1 LRVLIYMARRLYF
14 SLIGIVVLVGSLLG
28 GNLLAGNV
36 PSLGLDLQGGASV
49 TLQPEGDF
57 TPSAL
62 NQAVEIIEQ
71 RVNSLGV
78 SEPEIT
84 RQGDNV
90 VVNLPG
96 VNDQQKALDIIGR
109 QGELLLRPVLQAGT
123 LNTDTATTIP
133 GTNTSVVDT
142 SVVDTT
148 VVDTTIA
155 ATEGGPGSM
164 RSRGAA
170 TTIPAGTDTTV
181 PASSDSTV
189 PAVAESNISVSEDTT
204 DPYANAVLLGQNGE
218 AYLVGPAGASGKVFT
233 NNAQAVINNGN
244 WTVTVELRKGAEGED
259 LWNALT
265 TRCFNRDA
273 TCPTARIAIA
283 LDGTVISA
291 PTVQEAVFTGGNVQI
306 SGDFSQSEA
315 RDLAKILEFGAVP
328 VKFSV
333 ATVQTVSPTLGK
345 DSLRAAII
353 SGLIGVLLVM
363 AFFFVYYRMLTIVV
377 MGGLMVSGALM
388 WSIIAF
394 ISRSNGLA
402 LTLSG
407 VAGIIV
413 SIGVTVDSYVVFF
426 ERIKDELHAGKS
438 LRSSAQRSFSLAW
451 RTILAADTVSFL
463 GAIVLWWLTV
473 GSVRG
478 FAFFLG
484 LSTLCDVIVSYFFTR
499 PAVLLLARSKF
510 LQGRKILG
518 VALPESSAQ

>member
-1 LRVLIYMARRLYF
+1 MARRLYL
-14 SLIGIVVLVGSLLG
+14 SLIGIVVLVSAMLA

-36 PSLGLDLQGGASV
+36 PALGLDLQGGASV
-49 TLQPEGDF
+49 TLQPEGEF
-57 TPSAL
+57 TASAL
-62 NQAVEIIEQ
+62 SQAVDIISQ
-71 RVNSLGV
+71 RVNALGV

-84 RQGDNV
+84 RQGNNV

-96 VNDQQKALDIIGR
+96 VSDQQKALDIIGR

-123 LNTDTATTIP
+123 LNTDTSTTIP
-133 GTNTSVVDT
+133 GTETS
-142 SVVDTT
+142 

-155 ATEGGPGSM
+155 ATEGGPGSV

-170 TTIPAGTDTTV
+170 TTIPAGADTTV

-189 PAVAESNISVSEDTT
+189 PAVAASNISVSEDTT
-204 DPYANAVLLGQNGE
+204 DPNVNAVLLGQNGE
-218 AYLVGPAGASGKVFT
+218 AYLVGPAGATGKVFT

-244 WTVTVELRKGAEGED
+244 WTVTVELRKGADGAD

-265 TRCFNRDA
+265 TKCFNRDA

-283 LDGTVISA
+283 LDGKVISA
-291 PTVQEAVFTGGNVQI
+291 PTVQEAVFAGGNVQI

-328 VKFSV
+328 VKFKV

-377 MGGLMVSGALM
+377 VGGLMVSSALL

-438 LRSSAQRSFSLAW
+438 LRSSAQRSFTLAW

-463 GAIVLWWLTV
+463 GALVLWWLTV

-484 LSTLCDVIVSYFFTR
+484 LSTLCDVIVAYFFTR

-510 LQGRKILG
+510 LNGRKVLG
-518 VALPESSAQ
+518 VALPESIAQ

>member
-1 LRVLIYMARRLYF
+1 MARRLYL
-14 SLIGIVVLVGSLLG
+14 SLVALVVLVGSLLA
-28 GNLLAGNV
+28 GNLLVGNV
-36 PSLGLDLQGGASV
+36 PALGLDLQGGASV
-49 TLQPEGDF
+49 TLQPEGYF

-123 LNTDTATTIP
+123 LNTDTSTTIP
-133 GTNTSVVDT
+133 GTDT
-142 SVVDTT
+142 SLKDTSST
-148 VVDTTIA
+148 ETSVVDTTIA
-155 ATEGGPGSM
+155 ATEGGPGSA
-164 RSRGAA
+164 RGRGAA

-181 PASSDSTV
+181 PASSDSTA

-204 DPYANAVLLGQNGE
+204 DPNANAVLLGQNGE
-218 AYLVGPAGASGKVFT
+218 AYLVGPAGATGKVFT
-233 NNAQAVINNGN
+233 NNAEAVINNGS

-265 TRCFNRDA
+265 TQCFNRDA
-273 TCPTARIAIA
+273 SCPTARIAIA
-283 LDGTVISA
+283 LDGEVISA

-328 VKFSV
+328 VKFKV

-377 MGGLMVSGALM
+377 VGGLMVSGTLM

-426 ERIKDELHAGKS
+426 ERIKDELHSGKS
-438 LRSSAQRSFSLAW
+438 LRSSAQRSFTLAW

-463 GAIVLWWLTV
+463 GALVLWWLTV

>member
-1 LRVLIYMARRLYF
+1 MARRLYL
-14 SLIGIVVLVGSLLG
+14 SLVGIVVLVGSLLA
-28 GNLLAGNV
+28 GNLFAGNV

-49 TLQPEGDF
+49 TLQPEGEF

-84 RQGDNV
+84 RQGDNI

-96 VNDQQKALDIIGR
+96 VSDQQKALDIIGR

-133 GTNTSVVDT
+133 GTDT

-148 VVDTTIA
+148 LSETSVVDTTIA
-155 ATEGGPGSM
+155 ETEGGPGSV

-283 LDGTVISA
+283 LDGIVISA

-377 MGGLMVSGALM
+377 IGGLMVSGALM

>member
-1 LRVLIYMARRLYF
+1 MTRRLYL
-14 SLIGIVVLVGSLLG
+14 SLLGIVVLVSAVLI

-36 PSLGLDLQGGASV
+36 PALGLDLQGGASV

-62 NQAVEIIEQ
+62 SQAVDIISQ
-71 RVNSLGV
+71 RVNALGV

-84 RQGDNV
+84 RQGNNV

-96 VNDQQKALDIIGR
+96 VSDQQKALDIIGR

-123 LNTDTATTIP
+123 LNPDTSTTIP
-133 GTNTSVVDT
+133 STDT
-142 SVVDTT
+142 SLSQTS

-155 ATEGGPGSM
+155 ATEGGPGSV
-164 RSRGAA
+164 RSRGA
-170 TTIPAGTDTTV
+170 TTTV
-181 PASSDSTV
+181 PATTVTTVVASAATTV
-189 PAVAESNISVSEDTT
+189 PATNISVSQDTT
-204 DPYANAVLLGQNGE
+204 DPNANAVLLGQSGE
-218 AYLVGPAGASGKVFT
+218 AYLVGPAGATGKVFT

-244 WTVTVELRKGAEGED
+244 WTVTVELRKGADGAD

-265 TRCFNRDA
+265 TKCFNRDA
-273 TCPTARIAIA
+273 TCPTARVAIA
-283 LDGTVISA
+283 LDGKVISA

-328 VKFSV
+328 VKFKV

-377 MGGLMVSGALM
+377 VGGLMVSSALL
-388 WSIIAF
+388 WSIIAL

-438 LRSSAQRSFSLAW
+438 LRSSAQRSFTLAW

-463 GAIVLWWLTV
+463 GALVLWWLTV

-484 LSTLCDVIVSYFFTR
+484 LSTLCDVITAA
-499 PAVLLLARSKF
+499 PH
-510 LQGRKILG
+510 
-518 VALPESSAQ
+518 

>member
-1 LRVLIYMARRLYF
+1 MARRLYF
-14 SLIGIVVLVGSLLG
+14 SLVGIVVLVGSLLA

-36 PSLGLDLQGGASV
+36 PALGLDLQGGASV
-49 TLQPEGDF
+49 TLQPEGEF

-62 NQAVEIIEQ
+62 AQAVDIISQ
-71 RVNSLGV
+71 RVNALGV

-84 RQGDNV
+84 RQGDNI

-123 LNTDTATTIP
+123 LDTDTSTTIP
-133 GTNTSVVDT
+133 GTATTVI
-142 SVVDTT
+142 DTT

-155 ATEGGPGSM
+155 ATEGGPGSV
-164 RSRGAA
+164 RSKGAA
-170 TTIPAGTDTTV
+170 TTIPASTDTTV

-204 DPYANAVLLGQNGE
+204 DPNANAVLLGQNGE
-218 AYLVGPAGASGKVFT
+218 AYLVGPAGATGKVFT

-244 WTVTVELRKGAEGED
+244 WTVTVELQKGAEGED

-265 TRCFNRDA
+265 TQCFNRAA

-306 SGDFSQSEA
+306 SGDFSESEA

-328 VKFSV
+328 VKFKV

-377 MGGLMVSGALM
+377 VGGLMVSSALL

-438 LRSSAQRSFSLAW
+438 LRSSAQRSFTLAW

-463 GAIVLWWLTV
+463 GALVLWWLTV

-484 LSTLCDVIVSYFFTR
+484 LSTVCDVIIAYFFTR

-518 VALPESSAQ
+518 VALPESGAQ

>member
-1 LRVLIYMARRLYF
+1 MVRRLYF
-14 SLIGIVVLVGSLLG
+14 SLLGIVVLVSVLFAS
-28 GNLLAGNV
+28 NLIAGNV

-49 TLQPEGDF
+49 TLQPEGEF
-57 TPSAL
+57 TQSAL
-62 NQAVEIIEQ
+62 NQAVEIISQ
-71 RVNSLGV
+71 RVNALGV

-96 VNDQQKALDIIGR
+96 VDDQQKALDIIGR

-133 GTNTSVVDT
+133 GSETTVVDSSVVDT
-142 SVVDTT
+142 S

-155 ATEGGPGSM
+155 ATEGGPGSV

-170 TTIPAGTDTTV
+170 TTIPASTDTTV
-181 PASSDSTV
+181 PASTDTTT
-189 PAVAESNISVSEDTT
+189 PAADASNISISEDTT
-204 DPYANAVLLGQNGE
+204 DPNVNSVLLGQNGE

-233 NNAQAVINNGN
+233 SNAQAVINNGS

-283 LDGTVISA
+283 LDGNVISA

-306 SGDFSQSEA
+306 SGDFSQAEA

-377 MGGLMVSGALM
+377 VGGLMVSIGLL

-426 ERIKDELHAGKS
+426 ERIKDELHAGRTM
-438 LRSSAQRSFSLAW
+438 RSSAQRSFTLAW

-463 GAIVLWWLTV
+463 GALILWWLTV

-484 LSTLCDVIVSYFFTR
+484 LSTLCDVIVAYFFTR

-510 LQGRKILG
+510 LSGRKVLG
-518 VALPESSAQ
+518 VALPDSSAQ

>member
-1 LRVLIYMARRLYF
+1 MARRLYF
-14 SLIGIVVLVGSLLG
+14 SLLGIVVLVGSLLT

-36 PSLGLDLQGGASV
+36 PALGLDLQGGASV
-49 TLQPEGDF
+49 TLQPEGEF

-62 NQAVEIIEQ
+62 AQAVDIISQ
-71 RVNSLGV
+71 RVNALGV

-96 VNDQQKALDIIGR
+96 VSDQQKALDIIGR

-123 LNTDTATTIP
+123 LNTDTSTTIP
-133 GTNTSVVDT
+133 GTDTSVVDT
-142 SVVDTT
+142 S

-155 ATEGGPGSM
+155 ATEGGPGSV

-170 TTIPAGTDTTV
+170 TTIPASTDTTV
-181 PASSDSTV
+181 PTSLDSTV
-189 PAVAESNISVSEDTT
+189 PAVPASNISVSEDTT
-204 DPYANAVLLGQNGE
+204 DPTANAVLLGQNGE
-218 AYLVGPAGASGKVFT
+218 AYLVGPAGATGKVFT

-265 TRCFNRDA
+265 TKCFNRDA

-306 SGDFSQSEA
+306 SGSFTQSEA

-328 VKFSV
+328 VKFKV

-363 AFFFVYYRMLTIVV
+363 AFFFVYYRMLTTVV
-377 MGGLMVSGALM
+377 IGGLMVSSALL

-438 LRSSAQRSFSLAW
+438 LRSSAQRSFTLAW

-463 GAIVLWWLTV
+463 GALVLWWLTV

-484 LSTLCDVIVSYFFTR
+484 LSTVCDVIVAYFFTR

-510 LQGRKILG
+510 LNGRKVLG
-518 VALPESSAQ
+518 VALPESGAQ

>member
-1 LRVLIYMARRLYF
+1 MARRLYF
-14 SLIGIVVLVGSLLG
+14 SLVGIVVLVGSLLA

-36 PSLGLDLQGGASV
+36 PALGLDLQGGASV
-49 TLQPEGDF
+49 TLQPEGEF

-62 NQAVEIIEQ
+62 AQAVDIISQ
-71 RVNSLGV
+71 RVNALGV

-84 RQGDNV
+84 RQGDNI

-123 LNTDTATTIP
+123 LDTDTSTTIP
-133 GTNTSVVDT
+133 GTATTVI
-142 SVVDTT
+142 DTT

-155 ATEGGPGSM
+155 ATEGGPGSV
-164 RSRGAA
+164 RSKGAA
-170 TTIPAGTDTTV
+170 TTIPASTDTTV

-204 DPYANAVLLGQNGE
+204 DPNANAVLLGQNGE
-218 AYLVGPAGASGKVFT
+218 AYLVGPAGATGKVFT

-244 WTVTVELRKGAEGED
+244 WTVTVEVRKGAEGED

-265 TRCFNRDA
+265 TKCFNRDA

-283 LDGTVISA
+283 LDGIVISA

-328 VKFSV
+328 VKFKV

-377 MGGLMVSGALM
+377 VGGLMVSSALL

-438 LRSSAQRSFSLAW
+438 LRSSAQRSFTLAW

-463 GAIVLWWLTV
+463 GALVLWWLTV

-484 LSTLCDVIVSYFFTR
+484 LSTLCDVIIAYFFTR

-510 LQGRKILG
+510 LNGRKVLG
-518 VALPESSAQ
+518 VALPESGAQ

>member
-1 LRVLIYMARRLYF
+1 MARRLYF
-14 SLIGIVVLVGSLLG
+14 SLVGIVVLVSS
-28 GNLLAGNV
+28 LLAGNLFAGNV
-36 PSLGLDLQGGASV
+36 PALGLDLQGGASV

-62 NQAVEIIEQ
+62 AQAVEIISQ
-71 RVNSLGV
+71 RVNALGV

-84 RQGDNV
+84 RQGNNV

-96 VNDQQKALDIIGR
+96 VNDQQQALDIIGR

-123 LNTDTATTIP
+123 LNTDTSTTVAGSP
-133 GTNTSVVDT
+133 TTVAVS
-142 SVVDTT
+142 DTT
-148 VVDTTIA
+148 LP
-155 ATEGGPGSM
+155 ATDGGPGSV
-164 RSRGAA
+164 RARGAA
-170 TTIPAGTDTTV
+170 TTVPVVVSTATTV
-181 PASSDSTV
+181 PVVVVTETTL
-189 PAVAESNISVSEDTT
+189 PNIGVSEDTT
-204 DPYANAVLLGQNGE
+204 DPNVNAVLMGQNGE
-218 AYLVGPAGASGKVFT
+218 AFLVGPAGASGKVFT
-233 NNAQAVINNGN
+233 NNAQAVINNGS
-244 WTVTVELRKGAEGED
+244 WTVTVELRSGADGAD

-265 TRCFNRDA
+265 TKCFNRDA

-291 PTVQEAVFTGGNVQI
+291 PTVQEAVFAGGNVQI
-306 SGDFSQSEA
+306 SGDFSQTEA

-328 VKFSV
+328 VKFKV

-353 SGLIGVLLVM
+353 SGIVGVLLVM

-377 MGGLMVSGALM
+377 VAGLIVSSGLL
-388 WSIIAF
+388 WSIIAL
-394 ISRSNGLA
+394 ISRTNGLA

-438 LRSSAQRSFSLAW
+438 LRSSAQRSFQLAW

-463 GAIVLWWLTV
+463 GALTLWYLTV

-484 LSTLCDVIVSYFFTR
+484 LSTVCDVIIAYFFTR

-510 LQGRKILG
+510 LLGRKILG
-518 VALPESSAQ
+518 VALPEESAR

>member
-1 LRVLIYMARRLYF
+1 MARRLYF
-14 SLIGIVVLVGSLLG
+14 SLVGIVVLVGSLLA

-36 PSLGLDLQGGASV
+36 PALGLDLQGGASV
-49 TLQPEGDF
+49 TLQPEGEF

-62 NQAVEIIEQ
+62 AQAVDIISQ
-71 RVNSLGV
+71 RVNALGV

-84 RQGDNV
+84 RQGDNI

-123 LNTDTATTIP
+123 LDTDTSTTIP
-133 GTNTSVVDT
+133 GTATTVI
-142 SVVDTT
+142 DTT

-155 ATEGGPGSM
+155 ATEGGPGSV
-164 RSRGAA
+164 RSKGAA
-170 TTIPAGTDTTV
+170 TTIPASTDTTV

-204 DPYANAVLLGQNGE
+204 DPNANAVLLGQNGE
-218 AYLVGPAGASGKVFT
+218 AYLVGPAGATGKVFT

-244 WTVTVELRKGAEGED
+244 WTVTVELQKGAEGED

-265 TRCFNRDA
+265 TQCFNRAA

-283 LDGTVISA
+283 LDGAVISA

-306 SGDFSQSEA
+306 SGDFSESEA

-328 VKFSV
+328 VKFKV

-377 MGGLMVSGALM
+377 VGGLMVSSALL

-438 LRSSAQRSFSLAW
+438 LRSSAQRSFTLAW

-463 GAIVLWWLTV
+463 GALVLWWLTV

-484 LSTLCDVIVSYFFTR
+484 LSTVCDVIIAYFFTR

-518 VALPESSAQ
+518 VALPESGAQ

>member
-1 LRVLIYMARRLYF
+1 MARRLYF
-14 SLIGIVVLVGSLLG
+14 SLLGIVVLVSAMLA

-36 PSLGLDLQGGASV
+36 PALGLDLQGGASV
-49 TLQPEGDF
+49 TLQPEGEF
-57 TPSAL
+57 TASAL
-62 NQAVEIIEQ
+62 SQAVDIISQ
-71 RVNSLGV
+71 RVNALGV

-84 RQGDNV
+84 RQGNNV

-123 LNTDTATTIP
+123 LNTDTSTTIP
-133 GTNTSVVDT
+133 GTETS
-142 SVVDTT
+142 

-155 ATEGGPGSM
+155 ATEGGPGSV

-170 TTIPAGTDTTV
+170 TTIPAGADTTV

-189 PAVAESNISVSEDTT
+189 PAVAASNISVSEDTT
-204 DPYANAVLLGQNGE
+204 DPNVNAVLLGQNGE
-218 AYLVGPAGASGKVFT
+218 AYLVGPAGATGKVFT

-244 WTVTVELRKGAEGED
+244 WTVTVELRKGADGAD

-265 TRCFNRDA
+265 TKCFNRDA

-283 LDGTVISA
+283 LDGKVISA
-291 PTVQEAVFTGGNVQI
+291 PTVQEAVFAGGNVQI

-328 VKFSV
+328 VKFKV

-377 MGGLMVSGALM
+377 VGGLMVSSALL

-438 LRSSAQRSFSLAW
+438 LRSSAQRSFTLAW

-463 GAIVLWWLTV
+463 GALVLWWLTV

-484 LSTLCDVIVSYFFTR
+484 LSTLCDVIIAYFFTR

-510 LQGRKILG
+510 LSGRKVLG
-518 VALPESSAQ
+518 VALPESIAQ

>member
-1 LRVLIYMARRLYF
+1 MVRRLYF
-14 SLIGIVVLVGSLLG
+14 SLIGIVVVVSSLLV

-36 PSLGLDLQGGASV
+36 PALGLDLQGGASV
-49 TLQPEGDF
+49 TLQPEGEF

-62 NQAVEIIEQ
+62 NQAVEIISQ
-71 RVNSLGV
+71 RVNALGV

-84 RQGDNV
+84 RQGNNV

-96 VNDQQKALDIIGR
+96 VDDQQKALDIIGR

-123 LNTDTATTIP
+123 LN
-133 GTNTSVVDT
+133 NDT
-142 SVVDTT
+142 STT
-148 VVDTTIA
+148 VPGSETTVAGSSVVDTTIA
-155 ATEGGPGSM
+155 ATEGGPGNI

-170 TTIPAGTDTTV
+170 TTIPASADTTVAAPTDTTV
-181 PASSDSTV
+181 PAE
-189 PAVAESNISVSEDTT
+189 AASNISVSEDTT
-204 DPYANAVLLGQNGE
+204 DPNANAVLLGQNGE

-233 NNAQAVINNGN
+233 NNAQAVITNGN
-244 WTVTVELRKGAEGED
+244 WTVTVELRKGAEGEN

-283 LDGTVISA
+283 LDGKVISA

-377 MGGLMVSGALM
+377 VGGLMVSGALM

-426 ERIKDELHAGKS
+426 ERIKDELHSGKS
-438 LRSSAQRSFSLAW
+438 LRSSAQRSFTLAW

-463 GAIVLWWLTV
+463 GALILWWLTV

-518 VALPESSAQ
+518 VALPDSSAQ

>member
-1 LRVLIYMARRLYF
+1 MARRLYF
-14 SLIGIVVLVGSLLG
+14 SLIGIVVLVGSLLA
-28 GNLLAGNV
+28 GNLFAGNV

-49 TLQPEGDF
+49 TLQPEGEF

-133 GTNTSVVDT
+133 GTDT

-148 VVDTTIA
+148 LSETSVVDTTIA
-155 ATEGGPGSM
+155 ETEGGPGSV

-283 LDGTVISA
+283 LDGIVISA

-377 MGGLMVSGALM
+377 IGGLMVSGALM

>member
-1 LRVLIYMARRLYF
+1 MVIA
-14 SLIGIVVLVGSLLG
+14 LLT

-36 PSLGLDLQGGASV
+36 PALGLDLQGGASV
-49 TLQPEGDF
+49 TLQPEGEF

-62 NQAVEIIEQ
+62 SQAVDIISQ
-71 RVNSLGV
+71 RVNALGV

-84 RQGDNV
+84 RQGNNV

-96 VNDQQKALDIIGR
+96 VSDQQKALDIIGR

-123 LNTDTATTIP
+123 LNTDTSTTIP
-133 GTNTSVVDT
+133 GTDT
-142 SVVDTT
+142 TVLDTT

-155 ATEGGPGSM
+155 ATEGGPGSV

-170 TTIPAGTDTTV
+170 TTVPAGADTTV
-181 PASSDSTV
+181 PAPTDTTA
-189 PAVAESNISVSEDTT
+189 PTAAASNISVSEDTT
-204 DPYANAVLLGQNGE
+204 DPNANAVLLGQNGE
-218 AYLVGPAGASGKVFT
+218 AYLVGPAGATGKVFT

-244 WTVTVELRKGAEGED
+244 WTVTVELRKGVDGAD

-265 TRCFNRDA
+265 TKCFNRDA

-283 LDGTVISA
+283 LDGKVISA

-328 VKFSV
+328 VKFKV

-377 MGGLMVSGALM
+377 VGGLMVSSALL

-426 ERIKDELHAGKS
+426 ERIKDELHAGRT
-438 LRSSAQRSFSLAW
+438 LRSSAQRSFALAW

-463 GAIVLWWLTV
+463 GALVLWWLTV

-484 LSTLCDVIVSYFFTR
+484 LSTLCDVIVAYFFTR

-510 LQGRKILG
+510 LNGRKVLG
-518 VALPESSAQ
+518 VALPETSAQ

>member
-1 LRVLIYMARRLYF
+1 MARRLYF

-28 GNLLAGNV
+28 GNLFAGNV

-49 TLQPEGDF
+49 TLQPEGEF

-84 RQGDNV
+84 RQGDNI

-96 VNDQQKALDIIGR
+96 VSDQQKALDIIGR

-123 LNTDTATTIP
+123 LNSDTATTIP
-133 GTNTSVVDT
+133 GTDT
-142 SVVDTT
+142 SVVNTS

-155 ATEGGPGSM
+155 ATDGGPGSV

-204 DPYANAVLLGQNGE
+204 DPYANAVLVGQNGE

-283 LDGTVISA
+283 LDGIVISA

-328 VKFSV
+328 VKFGV

-377 MGGLMVSGALM
+377 IGGLMVSGALM

>member
-1 LRVLIYMARRLYF
+1 MARRLYF
-14 SLIGIVVLVGSLLG
+14 SLLGIVVLVGSLLA

-36 PSLGLDLQGGASV
+36 PALGLDLQGGASV

-62 NQAVEIIEQ
+62 AQAVEIIGQ
-71 RVNSLGV
+71 RVNALGV

-133 GTNTSVVDT
+133 GTETSVVDT
-142 SVVDTT
+142 S

-155 ATEGGPGSM
+155 ATEGGPGSV

-170 TTIPAGTDTTV
+170 TTIPAGTNTTV
-181 PASSDSTV
+181 PASSDSTL
-189 PAVAESNISVSEDTT
+189 PAAAESNISISEDTT
-204 DPYANAVLLGQNGE
+204 DPNANAVLLGQNGE
-218 AYLVGPAGASGKVFT
+218 AYLVGPAGATGKVFT

-244 WTVTVELRKGAEGED
+244 WTVTVELRKGAEGEN

-265 TRCFNRDA
+265 TKCFNRDA

-328 VKFSV
+328 VKFKV

-377 MGGLMVSGALM
+377 IGGLMVSGALM

-463 GAIVLWWLTV
+463 GALVLWWLTV

-518 VALPESSAQ
+518 VALPESSAK

>member
-1 LRVLIYMARRLYF
+1 MARRLYF
-14 SLIGIVVLVGSLLG
+14 SLLGIVVLVGSLLA

-36 PSLGLDLQGGASV
+36 PALGLDLQGGASV
-49 TLQPEGDF
+49 TLQPEGEF
-57 TPSAL
+57 TQSAL
-62 NQAVEIIEQ
+62 NQAVDIISQ
-71 RVNSLGV
+71 RVNALGV

-123 LNTDTATTIP
+123 LNTDTSTTLPGTDTTIA
-133 GTNTSVVDT
+133 GAETSI
-142 SVVDTT
+142 
-148 VVDTTIA
+148 VDTTIA
-155 ATEGGPGSM
+155 ATEGGPGSA
-164 RSRGAA
+164 RGRGAA
-170 TTIPAGTDTTV
+170 TTVPSATDTTV
-181 PASSDSTV
+181 PGSSDSTV
-189 PAVAESNISVSEDTT
+189 PAVAESNISISEDST
-204 DPYANAVLLGQNGE
+204 DPTANAVLLGQNGE
-218 AYLVGPAGASGKVFT
+218 AYLVGPAGATGKVFT

-244 WTVTVELRKGAEGED
+244 WTVTVELRNGAEGAD

-265 TRCFNRDA
+265 TKCFNRDA

-306 SGDFSQSEA
+306 SGDFSESEA

-328 VKFSV
+328 VKFKV

-377 MGGLMVSGALM
+377 IGGLMVSGALM

-426 ERIKDELHAGKS
+426 ERIKDELHSGKS
-438 LRSSAQRSFSLAW
+438 LRSSAQRSFTLAW

-463 GAIVLWWLTV
+463 GALILWWLTV

-510 LQGRKILG
+510 MQGRKILG
-518 VALPESSAQ
+518 VALPESGAQ

>member
-1 LRVLIYMARRLYF
+1 MARRLYF
-14 SLIGIVVLVGSLLG
+14 SLVGIVVLVGSLLA

-36 PSLGLDLQGGASV
+36 PALGLDLQGGASV
-49 TLQPEGDF
+49 TLQPEGEF

-62 NQAVEIIEQ
+62 AQAVDIISQ
-71 RVNSLGV
+71 RVNALGV

-84 RQGDNV
+84 RQGDNI

-123 LNTDTATTIP
+123 LETDTSTTIP
-133 GTNTSVVDT
+133 GTATTVI
-142 SVVDTT
+142 DTT

-155 ATEGGPGSM
+155 ATEGGPGSV
-164 RSRGAA
+164 RSKGAA
-170 TTIPAGTDTTV
+170 TTIPASTDTTV
-181 PASSDSTV
+181 PASYDSTV

-204 DPYANAVLLGQNGE
+204 DPNANAVLLGQNGE
-218 AYLVGPAGASGKVFT
+218 AYLVGPAGATGKVFT

-265 TRCFNRDA
+265 TKCFNRDA

-283 LDGTVISA
+283 LDGIVISA

-328 VKFSV
+328 VKFKV

-377 MGGLMVSGALM
+377 VGGLMVSSALL

-438 LRSSAQRSFSLAW
+438 LRSSAQRSFTLAW

-463 GAIVLWWLTV
+463 GALVLWWLTV

-484 LSTLCDVIVSYFFTR
+484 LSTLCDVIIAYFFTR

-510 LQGRKILG
+510 LNGRKVLG
-518 VALPESSAQ
+518 VALPESGAQ

>member
-1 LRVLIYMARRLYF
+1 MARRLYF
-14 SLIGIVVLVGSLLG
+14 SLIGIVVLVGSLLA
-28 GNLLAGNV
+28 GNLFAGNV

-49 TLQPEGDF
+49 TLQPEGEF

-84 RQGDNV
+84 RQGDNI

-96 VNDQQKALDIIGR
+96 VSDQQKALDIIGR

-133 GTNTSVVDT
+133 GTDT

-148 VVDTTIA
+148 LSETSVVDTTIA
-155 ATEGGPGSM
+155 ETEGGPGSV

-283 LDGTVISA
+283 LDGIVISA

-328 VKFSV
+328 VKFGV

-377 MGGLMVSGALM
+377 IGGLMVSGALM

>member
-1 LRVLIYMARRLYF
+1 MVRRLYF
-14 SLIGIVVLVGSLLG
+14 SLLGIVVLVSVLFAS
-28 GNLLAGNV
+28 NLIAGNV

-49 TLQPEGDF
+49 TLQPEGEF
-57 TPSAL
+57 TQSAL
-62 NQAVEIIEQ
+62 NQAVEIISQ
-71 RVNSLGV
+71 RVNALGV

-96 VNDQQKALDIIGR
+96 VDDQQKALDIIGR

-123 LNTDTATTIP
+123 LNTDTSTTIP
-133 GTNTSVVDT
+133 GSETTVVD
-142 SVVDTT
+142 SS

-155 ATEGGPGSM
+155 ATEGGPGSV

-170 TTIPAGTDTTV
+170 TTIPASTDTTV
-181 PASSDSTV
+181 PASTDTTT
-189 PAVAESNISVSEDTT
+189 PAADASNISISEDTT
-204 DPYANAVLLGQNGE
+204 DPNVNSVLLGQNGE

-233 NNAQAVINNGN
+233 SNAQAVINNGS

-283 LDGTVISA
+283 LDGNVISA

-306 SGDFSQSEA
+306 SGDFSQAEA

-363 AFFFVYYRMLTIVV
+363 AFFFVYYRLLTIVV
-377 MGGLMVSGALM
+377 VGGLMVSGALM

-426 ERIKDELHAGKS
+426 ERIKDELHSGKS
-438 LRSSAQRSFSLAW
+438 LRSSAQRSFTLAW

-463 GAIVLWWLTV
+463 GALILWWLTV

-510 LQGRKILG
+510 MQGRKILG
-518 VALPESSAQ
+518 VALPDSSAQ

>member
-1 LRVLIYMARRLYF
+1 MARRLYF
-14 SLIGIVVLVGSLLG
+14 SLLGIVVLVGSLLA

-36 PSLGLDLQGGASV
+36 PALGLDLQGGASV
-49 TLQPEGDF
+49 TLQPEGEF
-57 TPSAL
+57 TQSAL
-62 NQAVEIIEQ
+62 NQAVDIISQ
-71 RVNSLGV
+71 RVNALGV

-123 LNTDTATTIP
+123 LNTDTSTTLSGTDTTIA
-133 GTNTSVVDT
+133 GAETSI
-142 SVVDTT
+142 
-148 VVDTTIA
+148 VDTTIA
-155 ATEGGPGSM
+155 ATEGGPGSA
-164 RSRGAA
+164 RGRGAA
-170 TTIPAGTDTTV
+170 TTVPSATDTTV

-189 PAVAESNISVSEDTT
+189 PAVAESNISISEDST
-204 DPYANAVLLGQNGE
+204 DPTANAVLLGQNGE
-218 AYLVGPAGASGKVFT
+218 AYLVGPAGATGKVFT

-244 WTVTVELRKGAEGED
+244 WTVTVELRNGAEGAD

-265 TRCFNRDA
+265 TKCFNRDA

-306 SGDFSQSEA
+306 SGDFSESEA

-328 VKFSV
+328 VKFKV

-377 MGGLMVSGALM
+377 IGGLMVSGALM

-426 ERIKDELHAGKS
+426 ERIKDELHSGKS
-438 LRSSAQRSFSLAW
+438 LRSSAQRSFTLAW

-463 GAIVLWWLTV
+463 GALILWWLTV

-510 LQGRKILG
+510 MQGRKILG
-518 VALPESSAQ
+518 VALPESGAQ

>member
-1 LRVLIYMARRLYF
+1 MARRLYF

-28 GNLLAGNV
+28 GNLFAGNV

-49 TLQPEGDF
+49 TLQPEGEF

-84 RQGDNV
+84 RQGDNI

-96 VNDQQKALDIIGR
+96 VSDQQKALDIIGR

-142 SVVDTT
+142 T

-155 ATEGGPGSM
+155 ATEGGPGSV

-283 LDGTVISA
+283 LDGIVISA

-328 VKFSV
+328 VKFGV

-377 MGGLMVSGALM
+377 IGGLMVSGALM

>member
-1 LRVLIYMARRLYF
+1 MVRRLYF
-14 SLIGIVVLVGSLLG
+14 SLLGIVVLVSVLFAS
-28 GNLLAGNV
+28 NLIAGNV

-49 TLQPEGDF
+49 TLQPEGEF
-57 TPSAL
+57 TQSAL
-62 NQAVEIIEQ
+62 NQAVEIISQ
-71 RVNSLGV
+71 RVNALGV

-96 VNDQQKALDIIGR
+96 VDDQQKALDIIGR

-123 LNTDTATTIP
+123 LNTDTSTTIP
-133 GTNTSVVDT
+133 GSETTVVDSSVVDT
-142 SVVDTT
+142 S

-155 ATEGGPGSM
+155 ATEGGPGSV

-170 TTIPAGTDTTV
+170 TTIPASTDTTV
-181 PASSDSTV
+181 PASTDTTT
-189 PAVAESNISVSEDTT
+189 PAADASNISISEDTT
-204 DPYANAVLLGQNGE
+204 DPNVNSVLLGQNGE

-233 NNAQAVINNGN
+233 SNAQAVINNGS

-283 LDGTVISA
+283 LDGNVISA

-306 SGDFSQSEA
+306 SGDFSQAEA

-377 MGGLMVSGALM
+377 VGGLMVSIGLL

-426 ERIKDELHAGKS
+426 ERIKDELHAGRTM
-438 LRSSAQRSFSLAW
+438 RSSAQRSFTLAW

-463 GAIVLWWLTV
+463 GALILWWLTV

-484 LSTLCDVIVSYFFTR
+484 LSTFWDVIVAYFFTR

-510 LQGRKILG
+510 LSGRKVLG
-518 VALPESSAQ
+518 VALPDSSAQ

>member
-1 LRVLIYMARRLYF
+1 LRVFIYMSRRLYF

-28 GNLLAGNV
+28 GNLFAGNV

-133 GTNTSVVDT
+133 GTDT

-328 VKFSV
+328 VKFGV

-377 MGGLMVSGALM
+377 IGGLMVSGALM

>member
-1 LRVLIYMARRLYF
+1 MARRLYF

-28 GNLLAGNV
+28 GNLFAGNV

-133 GTNTSVVDT
+133 GTNT

-328 VKFSV
+328 VKFGV

>member
-1 LRVLIYMARRLYF
+1 LRVFIYMARRLYF

-28 GNLLAGNV
+28 GNLFAGNV

-133 GTNTSVVDT
+133 GTNT

-328 VKFSV
+328 VKFGV

-377 MGGLMVSGALM
+377 IGGLMVSGALM

>member
-1 LRVLIYMARRLYF
+1 MARRLYF

-28 GNLLAGNV
+28 GNLFAGNV

-142 SVVDTT
+142 SVVDTS

-283 LDGTVISA
+283 LDGIVISA

-328 VKFSV
+328 VKFGV

-377 MGGLMVSGALM
+377 IGGLMVSGALM

-451 RTILAADTVSFL
+451 RT
-463 GAIVLWWLTV
+463 G
-473 GSVRG
+473 G
-478 FAFFLG
+478 
-484 LSTLCDVIVSYFFTR
+484 
-499 PAVLLLARSKF
+499 
-510 LQGRKILG
+510 
-518 VALPESSAQ
+518 

>member
-1 LRVLIYMARRLYF
+1 MARRLYF
-14 SLIGIVVLVGSLLG
+14 SLIGIVVLVGSLLT

-36 PSLGLDLQGGASV
+36 PALGLDLQGGASV
-49 TLQPEGDF
+49 TLQPEGEF

-84 RQGDNV
+84 RQGNNV

-133 GTNTSVVDT
+133 GTDT
-142 SVVDTT
+142 S

-155 ATEGGPGSM
+155 ATEGGPGSL

-170 TTIPAGTDTTV
+170 TTIPAGIDTTV

-189 PAVAESNISVSEDTT
+189 PANADSNIAISEDTT

-328 VKFSV
+328 VKFKV

-377 MGGLMVSGALM
+377 IGGLMVSSALL

-438 LRSSAQRSFSLAW
+438 LRSSAPRSFALAW

-463 GAIVLWWLTV
+463 GALVLWWLTV

-518 VALPESSAQ
+518 VALPESGAK

>member
-1 LRVLIYMARRLYF
+1 MVRRLYF
-14 SLIGIVVLVGSLLG
+14 SLLGIVVLVSVLFAS
-28 GNLLAGNV
+28 NLIAGNV

-49 TLQPEGDF
+49 TLQPEGEF
-57 TPSAL
+57 TQSAL
-62 NQAVEIIEQ
+62 NQAVEIISQ
-71 RVNSLGV
+71 RVNALGV

-96 VNDQQKALDIIGR
+96 VDDQQKALDIIGR

-123 LNTDTATTIP
+123 LNTDTSTTIP
-133 GTNTSVVDT
+133 GSETTVVDT
-142 SVVDTT
+142 SVVDTS

-155 ATEGGPGSM
+155 ATEGGPGSV

-170 TTIPAGTDTTV
+170 TTIPASTDTTV
-181 PASSDSTV
+181 PASTDTTT
-189 PAVAESNISVSEDTT
+189 PAADASNISISEDTT
-204 DPYANAVLLGQNGE
+204 DPNVNSVLLGQNGE

-233 NNAQAVINNGN
+233 SNAQAVINNGS

-283 LDGTVISA
+283 LDGNVISA

-306 SGDFSQSEA
+306 SGDFSQAEA

-377 MGGLMVSGALM
+377 VGGLMVSIGLL

-426 ERIKDELHAGKS
+426 ERIKDELHAGRTM
-438 LRSSAQRSFSLAW
+438 RSSAQRSFTLAW

-463 GAIVLWWLTV
+463 GALILWWLTV

-484 LSTLCDVIVSYFFTR
+484 LSTLCDVIVAYFFTR

-510 LQGRKILG
+510 LSGRKVLG
-518 VALPESSAQ
+518 VALPDSSAQ

>member
-1 LRVLIYMARRLYF
+1 MARRLYF
-14 SLIGIVVLVGSLLG
+14 SLVGIVVLVGSLLA

-36 PSLGLDLQGGASV
+36 PALGLDLQGGASV
-49 TLQPEGDF
+49 TLQPEGEF

-84 RQGDNV
+84 RQGNNV

-133 GTNTSVVDT
+133 GTETSVVDT
-142 SVVDTT
+142 A

-155 ATEGGPGSM
+155 ATEGGPGSV

-189 PAVAESNISVSEDTT
+189 PAATESNISVSEDTT
-204 DPYANAVLLGQNGE
+204 DPNVNAVLLGQNGE
-218 AYLVGPAGASGKVFT
+218 GYLVGPAGATGKVFT

-244 WTVTVELRKGAEGED
+244 WTVTVELQKGAEGED

-265 TRCFNRDA
+265 TQCFNRAA

-283 LDGTVISA
+283 LDGAVISA

-306 SGDFSQSEA
+306 SGDFSESEA

-328 VKFSV
+328 VKFKV

-377 MGGLMVSGALM
+377 VGGLMVSSALL

-438 LRSSAQRSFSLAW
+438 LRSSAQRSFTLAW

-463 GAIVLWWLTV
+463 GALVLWWLTV

-484 LSTLCDVIVSYFFTR
+484 LSTVCDVIIAYFFTR

-518 VALPESSAQ
+518 VALPESGAQ

>member
-1 LRVLIYMARRLYF
+1 MARRLYF

-28 GNLLAGNV
+28 GNLFAGNV

-49 TLQPEGDF
+49 TLQPEGEF

-133 GTNTSVVDT
+133 GTETSVVDT
-142 SVVDTT
+142 S

-155 ATEGGPGSM
+155 ATEGGPGSV

-189 PAVAESNISVSEDTT
+189 PAVADSNIAVSEDTT

-218 AYLVGPAGASGKVFT
+218 AYLVGPAGATGKVFT

-283 LDGTVISA
+283 LDGIVISA

-328 VKFSV
+328 VKFKV

-377 MGGLMVSGALM
+377 IGGLMVSGALM

>member
-1 LRVLIYMARRLYF
+1 MARRLYF
-14 SLIGIVVLVGSLLG
+14 SLLGIVVLVGSLLA

-36 PSLGLDLQGGASV
+36 PALGLDLQGGASV
-49 TLQPEGDF
+49 TLQPEGEF
-57 TPSAL
+57 TQSAL
-62 NQAVEIIEQ
+62 NQAVDIISQ
-71 RVNSLGV
+71 RVNALGV

-123 LNTDTATTIP
+123 LNTDTSTTLPGTDTTIA
-133 GTNTSVVDT
+133 GAETSI
-142 SVVDTT
+142 
-148 VVDTTIA
+148 VDTTIA
-155 ATEGGPGSM
+155 ATEGGPGSA
-164 RSRGAA
+164 RGRGAA
-170 TTIPAGTDTTV
+170 TTVPSATDTTV
-181 PASSDSTV
+181 PGSSDSTV
-189 PAVAESNISVSEDTT
+189 PAVAESNISISEDST
-204 DPYANAVLLGQNGE
+204 DPTANAVLLGQNGE
-218 AYLVGPAGASGKVFT
+218 AYLVGPAGATGKVFT

-244 WTVTVELRKGAEGED
+244 WTVTVELRNGAEGAD

-265 TRCFNRDA
+265 TKCFNRDA

-328 VKFSV
+328 VKFKV

-377 MGGLMVSGALM
+377 IGGLMVSGALM

-426 ERIKDELHAGKS
+426 ERIKDELHSGKS
-438 LRSSAQRSFSLAW
+438 LRSSAQRSFTLAW

-463 GAIVLWWLTV
+463 GALILWWLTV

-510 LQGRKILG
+510 MQGRKILG

>member
-1 LRVLIYMARRLYF
+1 MARRLYF
-14 SLIGIVVLVGSLLG
+14 SLVGIVVLVGSLLA

-36 PSLGLDLQGGASV
+36 PALGLDLQGGASV
-49 TLQPEGDF
+49 TLQPEGEF

-62 NQAVEIIEQ
+62 AQAVDIISQ
-71 RVNSLGV
+71 RVNALGV

-84 RQGDNV
+84 RQGDNI

-123 LNTDTATTIP
+123 LETDTSTTIP
-133 GTNTSVVDT
+133 GTATTVI
-142 SVVDTT
+142 DTT

-155 ATEGGPGSM
+155 ATEGGPGSV
-164 RSRGAA
+164 RSKGAA
-170 TTIPAGTDTTV
+170 TTIPASTDTTV

-204 DPYANAVLLGQNGE
+204 DPNANAVLLGQNGE
-218 AYLVGPAGASGKVFT
+218 AYLVGPAGATGKVFT

-283 LDGTVISA
+283 LDGIVISA

-328 VKFSV
+328 VKFKV

-377 MGGLMVSGALM
+377 VGGLMVSSALL

-438 LRSSAQRSFSLAW
+438 LRSSAQRSFTLAW

-463 GAIVLWWLTV
+463 GALVLWWLTV

-484 LSTLCDVIVSYFFTR
+484 LSTLCDVIIAYFFTR

-510 LQGRKILG
+510 LNGRKVLG
-518 VALPESSAQ
+518 VALPESGAQ

>member
-1 LRVLIYMARRLYF
+1 MARRLYF
-14 SLIGIVVLVGSLLG
+14 SLVGIVVLVGSLLA

-36 PSLGLDLQGGASV
+36 PALGLDLQGGASV

-62 NQAVEIIEQ
+62 AQAVDIISQ
-71 RVNSLGV
+71 RVNALGV

-123 LNTDTATTIP
+123 LNTDTSTTIL
-133 GTNTSVVDT
+133 GTETSVVDT
-142 SVVDTT
+142 S

-155 ATEGGPGSM
+155 ATEGGPGSV

-189 PAVAESNISVSEDTT
+189 PAATESNISVSEDTT
-204 DPYANAVLLGQNGE
+204 DPNVNAVLLGQNGE
-218 AYLVGPAGASGKVFT
+218 GYLVGPAGATGKVFT

-244 WTVTVELRKGAEGED
+244 WTVTVELQKGAEGED

-265 TRCFNRDA
+265 TQCFNRAA

-283 LDGTVISA
+283 LDGAVISA

-306 SGDFSQSEA
+306 SGDFSESEA

-328 VKFSV
+328 VKFKV

-377 MGGLMVSGALM
+377 VGGLMVSSALL

-438 LRSSAQRSFSLAW
+438 LRSSAQRSFTLAW

-463 GAIVLWWLTV
+463 GALVLWWLTV

-484 LSTLCDVIVSYFFTR
+484 LSTVCDVIIAYFFTR

-518 VALPESSAQ
+518 VALPESGAQ

>member
-1 LRVLIYMARRLYF
+1 MARRLYF

-28 GNLLAGNV
+28 GNLFAGNV
-36 PSLGLDLQGGASV
+36 PALGLDLQGGASV
-49 TLQPEGDF
+49 TLQPEGEF

-84 RQGDNV
+84 RQGNNV

-133 GTNTSVVDT
+133 GTETSVVDT
-142 SVVDTT
+142 S

-155 ATEGGPGSM
+155 ATEGGPGSV

-189 PAVAESNISVSEDTT
+189 PAATESNISVSEDTT
-204 DPYANAVLLGQNGE
+204 DPNVNAVLLGQNGE
-218 AYLVGPAGASGKVFT
+218 GYLVGPAGATGKVFT

-244 WTVTVELRKGAEGED
+244 WTVTVELQKGADGED

-265 TRCFNRDA
+265 TQCFNRAA

-283 LDGTVISA
+283 LDGAVISA

-306 SGDFSQSEA
+306 SGDFSESEA

-328 VKFSV
+328 VKFKV

-377 MGGLMVSGALM
+377 VGGLMVSSALL

-438 LRSSAQRSFSLAW
+438 LRSSAQRSFTLAW

-463 GAIVLWWLTV
+463 GALVLWWLTV

-484 LSTLCDVIVSYFFTR
+484 LSTVCDVIIAYFFTR

-518 VALPESSAQ
+518 VALPESGAQ

>member
-1 LRVLIYMARRLYF
+1 MARRLYF
-14 SLIGIVVLVGSLLG
+14 SLLGIVVLVVSLLA

-49 TLQPEGDF
+49 TLQPEGEF
-57 TPSAL
+57 TQSAL
-62 NQAVEIIEQ
+62 NQAVEIISL
-71 RVNSLGV
+71 RVNALGV

-96 VNDQQKALDIIGR
+96 VDDQQKALDIIGR

-123 LNTDTATTIP
+123 LNTDTSTTIP
-133 GTNTSVVDT
+133 GSETTVVDT
-142 SVVDTT
+142 S

-155 ATEGGPGSM
+155 ATEGGPGSV

-170 TTIPAGTDTTV
+170 TTIPASTDTTV
-181 PASSDSTV
+181 PAPTDTTA
-189 PAVAESNISVSEDTT
+189 PAADAANISISEDTT
-204 DPYANAVLLGQNGE
+204 DPNVNAVLLGQNGE

-233 NNAQAVINNGN
+233 SNAQAVINNGS
-244 WTVTVELRKGAEGED
+244 WTVTVELQKGTAGED

-283 LDGTVISA
+283 LDGNVISA

-306 SGDFSQSEA
+306 SGDFSQAEA

-377 MGGLMVSGALM
+377 VGGLMVSGALM

-426 ERIKDELHAGKS
+426 ERIKDELHSGKS
-438 LRSSAQRSFSLAW
+438 LRSSAQRSFTLAW

-463 GAIVLWWLTV
+463 GALILWWLTV

-518 VALPESSAQ
+518 VALPDSSAQ